1 MMQTG
6 LFSSTT
12 NPIPPLRGDV
22 DVITMDH
29 NGRTVLYFHDPLGY
43 ATPDF
48 ALDSSI
54 EPVLSLLNGT
64 FSVNSLRNYLEKS
77 ISEDELL
84 SFIWMLDEA
93 RLLESPYSRT
103 YASALEQDF
112 EASGLRSPAL
122 SGSSYPEDPQQLSI
136 WLDRILSSAEGEFE
150 SKIAL
155 FAPHIDTRVGT
166 ESYAKAFSSLKKLK
180 PKRVVILATAHYTGY
195 YPGMYDHTPFIGT
208 NKRFVFPH
216 GSIEPD
222 SETLDKLTAEGE
234 SIGYTDNDRAHRIE
248 HSIETHLLFAR
259 HIWQHDFTIVPIL
272 TGSFDELFY
281 MKGGDLAGKI
291 SRFAKLLKEL
301 HTPDTFYLI
310 SGDLCH
316 YGKKFGDTS
325 TASQLHEEVKVF
337 DDTFLKLASANKTDE
352 LLSHI
357 GMEHDPYKVCG
368 FPPLFTFLNTFPELK
383 GIPQDYKVWDESA
396 RESAVSYGIISF

>member
-6 LFSSTT
+6 LFSSKTD
-12 NPIPPLRGDV
+12 PIPPLRADV
-22 DVITMDH
+22 EVITMDH
-29 NGRTVLYFHDPLGY
+29 NGKTVLYFYDPLGY

-48 ALDSSI
+48 ALDRSI
-54 EPVLSLLNGT
+54 EPVLALLNGS
-64 FSVNSLRNYLEKS
+64 FSVSALCNFLENS

-84 SFIWMLDEA
+84 SFIGMLDEA

-103 YASALEQDF
+103 YADALEQDF
-112 EASGLRSPAL
+112 EASGLRVPAL
-122 SGSSYPEDPQQLSI
+122 SGTSYPGDPQRLAG
-136 WLDRILSSAEGEFE
+136 WLDQILSSANAPFE
-150 SKIAL
+150 PKNAL

-166 ESYAKAFSSLKKLK
+166 ESYALAFSSLKKLK

-208 NKRFVFPH
+208 AKRFVFPH
-216 GSIEPD
+216 GSLEPD
-222 SETLDKLTAEGE
+222 LDTLVKLSAEGK
-234 SIGYTDNDRAHRIE
+234 SIGYTDSDRAHRIE

-272 TGSFDELFY
+272 TGGFDELFY
-281 MKGGDLAGKI
+281 MKDGDLAGKI
-291 SRFAKLLKEL
+291 DRFAKLLKNL

-316 YGKKFGDTS
+316 YGKKFGDTAA
-325 TASQLHEEVKVF
+325 ASELHEEVKVF
-337 DDTFLKLASANKTDE
+337 DDTFLKLATANKADE

-357 GMEHDPYKVCG
+357 GMDHDPYKVCG
-368 FPPLFTFLNTFPELK
+368 FPPLFTFLNAFSDLK
-383 GIPQDYKVWDESA
+383 GTRRDYRVWDETA